1 MRVFTLAAES
11 ATLAFGA
18 ALAALARPGAVF
30 ALAGPLGAGKTCLAR
45 GLIGALQPETPEEI
59 VSPTFT
65 LVQTYPTAKGTV
77 WHFDLYRLKQPQ
89 DAIELGLED
98 ALGGDISVIEWPE
111 RLERWLPT
119 NRIDVMLEQAGSGR
133 RASVT
138 GHGSFADVVR
148 RWQPSLPEESVA

>member
-11 ATLAFGA
+11 ATLALGA
-18 ALAALARPGAVF
+18 DLSALARPGAVF
-30 ALAGPLGAGKTCLAR
+30 ALSGPLGAGKTCLAR
-45 GLIGALQPETPEEI
+45 GLIDAMQPDNVEEV

-111 RLERWLPT
+111 RLDRWLPA
-119 NRIDVMLEQAGSGR
+119 NRIDVVLAQAGTGR
-133 RASVT
+133 RATVT
-138 GHGSFADVVR
+138 GHGTYADAVR
-148 RWQPSLPEESVA
+148 LWQPRSPEEPAA